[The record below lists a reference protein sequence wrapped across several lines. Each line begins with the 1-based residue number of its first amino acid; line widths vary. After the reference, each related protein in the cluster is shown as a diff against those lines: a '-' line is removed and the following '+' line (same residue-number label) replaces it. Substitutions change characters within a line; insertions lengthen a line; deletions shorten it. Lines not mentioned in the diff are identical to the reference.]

1 QHPRPMRIPDR
12 LHDDP
17 DAAGQAGRLRGSR
30 RPGARRLAVTRAGIA
45 AAGFLLLA
53 LAPSAR
59 AHSLLL
65 ESAPAADA
73 QLAAPRLVDERG
85 GVRPVTMLANG
96 PADRLTASV
105 PSLDP
110 GAWRVEWRVLSTDGH
125 VVSGRFSFRVAR

>member
-1 QHPRPMRIPDR
+1 LKRAVVM
-12 LHDDP
+12 
-17 DAAGQAGRLRGSR
+17 AAG
-30 RPGARRLAVTRAGIA
+30 I
-45 AAGFLLLA
+45 LLLT

-65 ESAPAADA
+65 ESTPAADA
-73 QLAAPRLVDERG
+73 RLAASPSEISLRFNNRIEKKLSTIRLVDERG
-85 GVRPVTMLANG
+85 GARPVTMLADG
-96 PADRLTASV
+96 PADRLTAAL